1 MPAER
6 KSRVPIDRPLEFE
19 PHYVE
24 KPWGGGR
31 LGRIL
36 GRTLPPGTRI
46 GESWEISGHPGR
58 VSRLPSGPALDE
70 ILVEV
75 AEAVVGR
82 PWAAGDPFPL
92 LFKFLDAGE
101 NLSVQVHPGA
111 PTAGGGLPKD
121 EAWYILDA
129 EPGAVLY
136 LGFGR
141 DVSAEE
147 VRARAADGTL
157 PEVLRAIEPRPGDF
171 FHVSP
176 GTVHAIGAGVV
187 LAEIQQVSDTT
198 YRLYDWGRTDREG
211 RPRALH
217 LEESI
222 RHSHLS
228 PEDAARYSPR
238 PRPVPGG
245 ERLLEGANFRV
256 DRLRPGGRR
265 VSLVGSGRFRILT
278 VLAGRGR
285 LSWAAGDVE
294 ISAGRTLL
302 LPAIL
307 GEVELRD
314 DGGLLAL
321 AFEE

>member
-6 KSRVPIDRPLEFE
+6 KSPVRIDRPLEFE

-24 KPWGGGR
+24 KPWGGER
-31 LGRIL
+31 LGGLL
-36 GRTLPPGTRI
+36 GRTLPSGTRI
-46 GESWEISGHPGR
+46 GESWEVSGHPDR
-58 VSRLPSGPALDE
+58 VSRLPDGPALDRLLE
-70 ILVEV
+70 IAGEELL
-75 AEAVVGR
+75 GR
-82 PWAAGDPFPL
+82 PRAPGEPFPL
-92 LFKFLDAGE
+92 LFKFLDATE

-111 PTAGGGLPKD
+111 PTEDGGLPKD

-129 EPGAVLY
+129 APGAVLW
-136 LGFGR
+136 LGFAA
-141 DVSAEE
+141 DLPADE

-157 PEVLRAIEPRPGDF
+157 PEVLRAVEPRPGDF

-198 YRLYDWGRTDREG
+198 YRLYDWGRTDDRG

-217 LEESI
+217 VEQSI
-222 RHSHLS
+222 RHSRLS
-228 PEDAARYSPR
+228 GGDPARYTPR

-245 ERLLEGANFRV
+245 DRLLEGENFRV
-256 DRLRPGGRR
+256 DRLRPGGRP
-265 VSLVGSGRFRILT
+265 VALAGSGGFRILT

-285 LSWAAGDVE
+285 LSWAEGDVDV
-294 ISAGRTLL
+294 SVGRTLL

-307 GEVELRD
+307 GEVEIRD
-314 DGGLLAL
+314 AGDLLAL
-321 AFEE
+321 VFQE